1 MAYSVGLMGTTTI
14 LVMLTTAIGALSMS
28 GFTKVTAWHLAMF
41 SLIAAGMMSGCSFVI
56 LHEAL
61 DGGLRSAAGGFA
73 LGILAMKLLELVPCE
88 EMEIGDVKLKGE
100 RARRVMLLF
109 LSLLVHSAGEGLCL
123 GTSAAAE
130 DKPQVGY
137 LVLAS
142 IALHNIPEGLATTM
156 AFMSRG
162 LPWRTSALLAVLS
175 NMSQPLV
182 SVATYFFVYGSHA
195 VHLGLAFAAAS
206 MLFIVCTDLVPDAM
220 EKKSVTNV
228 MACGVL
234 LASAAVIMCTDA
246 IAHLWHER

>member
-1 MAYSVGLMGTTTI
+1 MVSSVPFVGMTTVG
-14 LVMLTTAIGALSMS
+14 VMLTTSIGALCLS
-28 GFTKVTAWHLAMF
+28 GFKKVTAWHLSMF

-61 DGGLRSAAGGFA
+61 DGGLRGTMAGFA
-73 LGILAMKLLELVPCE
+73 LGITAMKLLELVPCE